1 MARGKAGR
9 TVTSPMSA
17 RLGLV
22 GEIDGEPICF
32 VLKPGNN
39 TIGALAD
46 NDFVI
51 TARGVSHQHAVV
63 TVTDEG
69 VTITDRASR
78 NGTLINGVRANE
90 ALVKVGDLICLGP
103 VVLRLEAVGSGKLVP
118 QSVASAEP
126 HVRGGH
132 PRPRTDQP
140 TPPTKG
146 TGVSQRWFGA
156 LDRIGDILSADPDP
170 GIAKSLEVLVS
181 ALGAVGAA
189 FLTWDRSSEIRVIRH
204 TAGNFRPPTELDDLL
219 RRTISDKS
227 KRGIGLVVRSRVEA
241 GQIPVALAVATDDST
256 TASAVAALGEF
267 PLRDA
272 CGRFLELF
280 LKLVM
285 RSLPNAPPAESAR
298 LRRPVRDLV
307 FPEGYVVGRS
317 DPMMSVFHQLR
328 HLLSGDLP
336 VLITGET
343 GVGKE
348 FIARIL
354 HSSSRRSAGP
364 FVAVNCAALPADL
377 LEAELFGIEGGV
389 ATGVSQREGKMQL
402 ADGGVVFLDED
413 RGHVRHPEPT
423 FLRALQEKEVHPVGA
438 KRPVPLDVRVV
449 AATNTNLLERIG
461 EGRFRSDLYYRIA
474 GYTLHV
480 PPLRER
486 RGDIAAL
493 IETTM
498 RRVCRRD
505 RRTGERDFRQKSYGL
520 WWMPMAGQRA
530 RAGAR
535 GAPPQ
540 CPCPP
545 DQPITVAMV
554 SPSVLVPA
562 DPTTM
567 EKGCDRASDL
577 TLSRHVDELERRLI
591 VLAMARTAGK
601 RATAARLLGISRYGL
616 TLKIQRL
623 GIDESELAAG
633 LPPTPGPVSLW
644 LVVAVVCTDLSV
656 SAHSRL

>member
-1 MARGKAGR
+1 
-9 TVTSPMSA
+9 MSA

-402 ADGGVVFLDED
+402 ADGGVVFLDEIGD
-413 RGHVRHPEPT
+413 MSPALQAKL
-423 FLRALQEKEVHPVGA
+423 LRALQEKEVHPVGA

-498 RRVCRRD
+498 RRVCVEIDKPVSGISVKALRALVDAPWPGNVRELEHEVRRLV
-505 RRTGERDFRQKSYGL
+505 YL
-520 WWMPMAGQRA
+520 
-530 RAGAR
+530 
-535 GAPPQ
+535 
-540 CPCPP
+540 CPP

-562 DPTTM
+562 DPTDA
-567 EKGCDRASDL
+567 KGLDLASDL

-623 GIDESELAAG
+623 GIDE
-633 LPPTPGPVSLW
+633 
-644 LVVAVVCTDLSV
+644 
-656 SAHSRL
+656 